1 MTLLAVIRGD
11 VMKSCLA
18 VALATVLAGLPVSS
32 ALAGD
37 LVDEVRVGVG
47 GSLNGD
53 SSHDKGLVGSAE
65 VYLAPFHSS
74 QTGLAKALL
83 EPRIQVGVSGGADAT
98 DQAYLG
104 LNWHVP
110 ITEAFFAEIGAG
122 GTVHNGNLDSGTGPL
137 LGCRFLFR
145 EHAALGVRVSET
157 VNVMATIDH
166 SSNAN
171 LCNGPNDGITHA
183 GLAVGVRF

>member
-1 MTLLAVIRGD
+1 MKILLA
-11 VMKSCLA
+11 A
-18 VALATVLAGLPVSS
+18 ALATASTGLYVPA

-37 LVDEVRVGVG
+37 LVDEVRIGVS
-47 GSLNGD
+47 GSLNG
-53 SSHDKGLVGSAE
+53 SSSKDKGVVGSAE
-65 VYLAPFHSS
+65 VFIAPFQSS
-74 QTGLAKALL
+74 QTGMAKVLL
-83 EPRIQVGVSGGADAT
+83 EPRVQVGVSGGADAT

-104 LNWHVP
+104 LNWHLP
-110 ITEAFFAEIGAG
+110 ITETFFAEIGAG

-145 EHAALGVRVSET
+145 EHAALGMRVTET
-157 VNVMATIDH
+157 VNVMATVDH

-183 GLAVGVRF
+183 GLSVGVKF

>member
-1 MTLLAVIRGD
+1 M
-11 VMKSCLA
+11 
-18 VALATVLAGLPVSS
+18 LAGTTPSHAVVTALGLGESS
-32 ALAGD
+32 
-37 LVDEVRVGVG
+37 
-47 GSLNGD
+47 GSHA
-53 SSHDKGLVGSAE
+53 SSVQHVEMVGSASVIDE
-65 VYLAPFHSS
+65 QSPGAEHAAWEHGELGTRP
-74 QTGLAKALL
+74 L
-83 EPRIQVGVSGGADAT
+83 RGADAT